1 MRKITEHK
9 TIKQINV
16 AFDFNSV
23 YKSIEFVPY
32 SEIVTHEFDNEL
44 SLNEFTNEMKSINED
59 YNPLGKFLW
68 EIKEIP
74 TEISRTYKSL
84 PNQYK

>member
-1 MRKITEHK
+1 MKKVTEHINI
-9 TIKQINV
+9 TQIIV
-16 AFDFNSV
+16 AFDWNSK
-23 YKSIEFVPY
+23 YKSIEFVPL

-44 SLNEFTNEMKSINED
+44 SLNEYTNELKSINED

-74 TEISRTYKSL
+74 TELSRTYQAL

>member
-1 MRKITEHK
+1 MKKNTEHK
-9 TIKQINV
+9 MIKQIDV
-16 AFDFNSV
+16 AFDFNST

-44 SLNEFTNEMKSINED
+44 SLNEYTNEMKSINSD

-68 EIKEIP
+68 QIKYIP
-74 TEISRTYKSL
+74 TELSTNYKEL
-84 PNQYK
+84 PHQYK